1 VSSANFSEQE
11 HIVREVKFDSAVYTV
26 DAVKAAC
33 YRFSDKFSSLIEY
46 RDGLI
51 VCSLQYDAKLC
62 GPLIDLEIENLKKEV
77 LDQDLRQKL
86 RTETEPVRNLIL
98 AHAFSKT
105 GLIADE

>member
-1 VSSANFSEQE
+1 LSSE
-11 HIVREVKFDSAVYTV
+11 VRFDLTVYSL

-33 YRFSDKFSSLIEY
+33 YRFLDKFSASIGVHEGVAVC
-46 RDGLI
+46 GLQFDSI
-51 VCSLQYDAKLC
+51 AMSDAA
-62 GPLIDLEIENLKKEV
+62 IAAEIENLKKEV

-86 RTETEPVRNLIL
+86 KRETEPVRNLIL